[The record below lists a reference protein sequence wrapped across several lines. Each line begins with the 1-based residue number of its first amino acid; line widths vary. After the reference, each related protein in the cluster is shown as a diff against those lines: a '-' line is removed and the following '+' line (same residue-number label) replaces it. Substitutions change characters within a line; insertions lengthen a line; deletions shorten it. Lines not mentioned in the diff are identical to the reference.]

1 MCTAFK
7 DAKTKI
13 KVTCNYFAQNPS
25 LTSSWGILLDLIH
38 YFISARS
45 VSGLSQD
52 QSGSGVPRDHSIH
65 FTCQC
70 QDFYTVWRIQQ
81 QQQHSK
87 PGLWATFI
95 FFLAGPAHWVQSS
108 WDISNIGLTW
118 YISFVSHTTQIWKQK
133 YFDWYKNTIKDILH
147 LVNEQDSQYF
157 GKEKEEKGKGL
168 MKLFTLKFYNKA
180 KWLLKTRQNLWKN
193 QTL

>member
-1 MCTAFK
+1 MGNFVRLDSLFYFCKERLWVKPRPEWQWCPQGPFYPLYLSVPGFLHCLENTA
-7 DAKTKI
+7 AAA
-13 KVTCNYFAQNPS
+13 V
-25 LTSSWGILLDLIH
+25 
-38 YFISARS
+38 
-45 VSGLSQD
+45 SQD
-52 QSGSGVPRDHSIH
+52 
-65 FTCQC
+65 CE
-70 QDFYTVWRIQQ
+70 
-81 QQQHSK
+81 QH
-87 PGLWATFI
+87 LY

-133 YFDWYKNTIKDILH
+133 SFDWYKNTIKDILH

-157 GKEKEEKGKGL
+157 GKEKEEWGKGL

>member
-52 QSGSGVPRDHSIH
+52 QSGSGVPRDHSIQ

-81 QQQHSK
+81 QQHSK

-95 FFLAGPAHWVQSS
+95 FFLLGQPTEYNHLEILAILVWHDTYHLLVIQRKYE
-108 WDISNIGLTW
+108 NKNLLTDTK
-118 YISFVSHTTQIWKQK
+118 IQWKI
-133 YFDWYKNTIKDILH
+133 FIF
-147 LVNEQDSQYF
+147 VNEQ
-157 GKEKEEKGKGL
+157 G
-168 MKLFTLKFYNKA
+168 
-180 KWLLKTRQNLWKN
+180 
-193 QTL
+193 